1 MTTDRMMLR
10 TVFLSLELDN
20 TLRDLAFTN
29 HQTKEDLLLC
39 LVNRGLEL
47 EEENR
52 LRFVSEK
59 TKSKRAEKIKVQT
72 AKKTKT
78 LTQ

>member
-1 MTTDRMMLR
+1 MTDRLVLR
-10 TVFLSLELDN
+10 TVFLPLELDN
-20 TLRDLAFTN
+20 TLRDLAFAN
-29 HQTKEDLLLC
+29 HQTKEDLILC
-39 LVNRGLEL
+39 LVKRGLEL

-52 LRFVSEK
+52 LRVVSEK
-59 TKSKRAEKIKVQT
+59 TKSKRAEKTKVQT